1 MVLLVLLFLAVA
13 TLLFYNYYW
22 KRRNL
27 PPGPAPLPIFGNAL
41 TFSRTSEWE
50 KLFLKWRDDY
60 GDVYTYWMGEKPIV
74 SVANYEKIVETFQ
87 KDGDAYAGRISNM
100 QELMQLLRGGTY
112 GVIDTW
118 GDIWRDQRRFALH
131 VLRDFG
137 LGKDLMQQRVLDE
150 VSGMIEDIQKG
161 IAEKADEQN
170 IPRLIDI
177 AVGSII
183 NSLMFGYRFRAEH
196 EHEFSILKKHLDT
209 FIKCVSSP
217 FVLIGFDRP
226 NLLRNLPVFKHY
238 WDAMLKA
245 NRGFFD
251 FFDRQI
257 EQHRKEIDFES
268 DSQPTD
274 YVEAFLR
281 EQAKQDTEG
290 EQHYFS
296 TIQLKNMCFD
306 LWAAGQETT
315 STTLSWGVSYMI
327 NNPQAQAKLQEEL
340 DHVVGSDRI
349 ITLADRPSL
358 PYTCAAVN
366 EIQRLCNLVTQNVFH
381 ETTRD
386 VIIDGHQIA
395 KGTCIIPAISAVLY
409 DPKIFPEPTRFNP
422 DRFIDE
428 GGNLKRV
435 DELIPFSIGKRQCL
449 GESLARMELFLF
461 VANLFNQFKFLPGSV
476 PPTKKR
482 KFGGVVQCPP
492 YTCRV
497 SPRHYVNGLGH
508 SN

>member
-1 MVLLVLLFLAVA
+1 MVLLVLLFLTVA

-100 QELMQLLRGGTY
+100 QELMQLLRG
-112 GVIDTW
+112 
-118 GDIWRDQRRFALH
+118 
-131 VLRDFG
+131 RDFG

-217 FVLIGFDRP
+217 FVLIGLDRP
-226 NLLRNLPVFKHY
+226 NLLRKLPVFKPH
-238 WDAMLKA
+238 WDAMLQA

-257 EQHRKEIDFES
+257 EHHRKEIDFES

-281 EQAKQDTEG
+281 EQAKQDAEG
-290 EQHYFS
+290 GQHYFS

-340 DHVVGSDRI
+340 DRVVGSDRI

-409 DPKIFPEPTRFNP
+409 DPK
-422 DRFIDE
+422 
-428 GGNLKRV
+428 
-435 DELIPFSIGKRQCL
+435 
-449 GESLARMELFLF
+449 
-461 VANLFNQFKFLPGSV
+461 
-476 PPTKKR
+476 
-482 KFGGVVQCPP
+482 
-492 YTCRV
+492 
-497 SPRHYVNGLGH
+497 
-508 SN
+508 